1 MNPVNNN
8 TSLTH
13 QSGEWGS
20 PKGRYHE
27 FSNASKPDQSES
39 YKLSFSVKHLPLL
52 LLETEPLF
60 KNYLI
65 PIVWIKSIQPKPS
78 PIQGEQKKEFEM
90 SELTNNDAGRDEVAG
105 TNPLTYAVAIRKAA
119 GIKRTNDP
127 IKLRNLRDMAD
138 AVVVGLKVSALEK
151 TELAANTTDSLD
163 ALALKAEVVEL
174 EAQVTKMAG
183 LKDAINARV
192 EVLLKG

>member
-1 MNPVNNN
+1 M
-8 TSLTH
+8 S
-13 QSGEWGS
+13 
-20 PKGRYHE
+20 
-27 FSNASKPDQSES
+27 DQ
-39 YKLSFSVKHLPLL
+39 L
-52 LLETEPLF
+52 
-60 KNYLI
+60 
-65 PIVWIKSIQPKPS
+65 Q
-78 PIQGEQKKEFEM
+78 
-90 SELTNNDAGRDEVAG
+90 NDAGREEVAS
-105 TNPLTYAVAIRKAA
+105 TKPLTHAVDIRKAA

-138 AVVVGLKVSALEK
+138 AVVVGLKASALEK

-174 EAQVTKMAG
+174 ETQVIKMAG

>member
-1 MNPVNNN
+1 M
-8 TSLTH
+8 S
-13 QSGEWGS
+13 
-20 PKGRYHE
+20 
-27 FSNASKPDQSES
+27 DQ
-39 YKLSFSVKHLPLL
+39 L
-52 LLETEPLF
+52 
-60 KNYLI
+60 
-65 PIVWIKSIQPKPS
+65 Q
-78 PIQGEQKKEFEM
+78 
-90 SELTNNDAGRDEVAG
+90 NDAGREEVAS
-105 TNPLTYAVAIRKAA
+105 TKPLTYAVAIRKAA

-138 AVVVGLKVSALEK
+138 AVVVGVKASALEK

-174 EAQVTKMAG
+174 ETQVIKMAG